1 MTYSFPSLHIAD
13 LELYPLKKILVL
25 ISLTLFL
32 SKFLSNCAVVLS
44 SGGGGE
50 GGWGGVGWEGEI
62 TSRMKL
68 KRYTDITLNK

>member
-32 SKFLSNCAVVLS
+32 SKFLSNCALVWGG
-44 SGGGGE
+44 GGGGE
-50 GGWGGVGWEGEI
+50 GGGGGGGWEGEI

>member
-32 SKFLSNCAVVLS
+32 SKFLSNCALVLS
-44 SGGGGE
+44 SGGGGR
-50 GGWGGVGWEGEI
+50 GDEGEWVG
-62 TSRMKL
+62 RVKL
-68 KRYTDITLNK
+68 LVV

>member
-32 SKFLSNCAVVLS
+32 SKFLSNCALVLS
-44 SGGGGE
+44 SGGGG
-50 GGWGGVGWEGEI
+50 GRGDEGEWVG
-62 TSRMKL
+62 RVKVL
-68 KRYTDITLNK
+68 VV